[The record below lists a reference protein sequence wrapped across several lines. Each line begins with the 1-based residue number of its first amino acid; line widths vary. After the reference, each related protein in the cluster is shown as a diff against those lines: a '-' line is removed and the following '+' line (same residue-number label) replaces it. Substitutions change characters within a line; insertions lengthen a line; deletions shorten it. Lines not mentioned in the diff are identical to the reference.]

1 MGVKFTPDGKF
12 FVFSLLDQT
21 LKVFYVDSMKILL
34 NLYGHKLPVLSFD
47 ISSDGVLLAT
57 GSADK
62 NLKIWGMQ
70 FGDIHKSMFLH
81 QESITCVRFIRDTH
95 YLLTASKDRE
105 VKMVDGDTFDEVFV
119 FDSFFGAVWDVAA
132 SSIGDYFVAVS
143 ADKCIRVWRQT
154 SE

>member
-1 MGVKFTPDGKF
+1 
-12 FVFSLLDQT
+12 
-21 LKVFYVDSMKILL
+21 
-34 NLYGHKLPVLSFD
+34 
-47 ISSDGVLLAT
+47 
-57 GSADK
+57 
-62 NLKIWGMQ
+62 
-70 FGDIHKSMFLH
+70 
-81 QESITCVRFIRDTH
+81 VRFIRDTH

-105 VKMVDGDTFDEVFV
+105 VKMVDCDTFDEVFV